1 MNNYNNLN
9 NNMNKINDKNLMIV
23 NYNSN
28 QQKDSNSRRKSKFD
42 IMNDENSLINN
53 NTLKSDSQNSNGL
66 QVSQTSTEIN
76 NQQKEFIQKE
86 SLENMPVGIMATII
100 NQQKKA
106 VLYQF

>member
-53 NTLKSDSQNSNGL
+53 TLKSDSQNSNGL

-76 NQQKEFIQKE
+76 NQQKEFILKE